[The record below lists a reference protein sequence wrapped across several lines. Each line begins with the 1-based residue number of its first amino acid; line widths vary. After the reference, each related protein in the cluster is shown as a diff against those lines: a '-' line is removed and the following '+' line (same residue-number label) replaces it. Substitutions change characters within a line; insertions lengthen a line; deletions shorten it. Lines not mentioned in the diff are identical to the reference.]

1 MVVVRALFFVVW
13 FLFLFRA
20 FSFLS
25 FFSPFFLI
33 EKKEKKRAAH
43 TKKSASSFF
52 IHSFIHSFI
61 HRNAS
66 WRRASRAYT
75 RSFERTPEA
84 SSGCNKARVFD
95 VKKMRFFCCLSLSLS
110 RAKKKKKKTD
120 GIFSFS
126 RNRTS
131 SECRGEENVYATSD
145 GKRDGVRGVEIFRG
159 RCERV

>member
-1 MVVVRALFFVVW
+1 MVVVCALFFVVW
-13 FLFLFRA
+13 FLFFLFLV

-25 FFSPFFLI
+25 FFPPFFLS
-33 EKKEKKRAAH
+33 EKRKKKRSFFAQ
-43 TKKSASSFF
+43 KKSASTF
-52 IHSFIHSFI
+52 FIHSFI

-84 SSGCNKARVFD
+84 SSGCNKARVFN
-95 VKKMRFFCCLSLSLS
+95 VKKMWFFCCLSLSLS